1 MPSINTSYHLDSNE
15 IPQVNVTTHYVKDKD
30 GIETEKLNF
39 HVFKIQTT
47 QGEANYFI
55 HTDEQLQEF
64 IANLK
69 SLTNQLD
76 RISMYN

>member
-1 MPSINTSYHLDSNE
+1 MPSINTNYHLDSNE
-15 IPQVNVTTHYVKDKD
+15 IPQVNIITHYVKDKD

-39 HVFKIQTT
+39 HVFKIQTN

-55 HTDEQLQEF
+55 HTNEQLQEF

-69 SLTNQLD
+69 SLTNQFD